1 MDKIDLQSGAVE
13 KTFSEE
19 DEISLFDIFSTL
31 AENARILILVPVVLG
46 LIGLGIGFLLPPKY
60 TASTSFLPP
69 QQQSSAAAGM
79 LQSLGAL
86 GGLAGAAAGIKNPTD
101 QYISFLKTR
110 IVQNAVIEKM
120 GLKSHYKADYDED
133 YRKILEKSSI
143 ITAGKDNI
151 IKIEVTDKDRKMSA
165 DIANE
170 YVQELTT
177 LMGKFAVT
185 EAQSRRVFFEKQ
197 LSETK
202 ERLTQAQI
210 VLSGSGVSLDALN
223 MSPGTAIEAP
233 ARLRA
238 QVTAQEVKLAS
249 MRSYLTENAP
259 EFKQA
264 LSELSELKKK
274 LAQFES
280 HDERGNGSKSSEY
293 IAKYRE
299 YKYQETL
306 FEIFSKQYELARVD
320 EGREGPMIQ
329 VIDYAEPPE
338 KKSSPKKLL
347 IALGAAV
354 AGFFFSLIYVFVRR
368 ALDSARSNP
377 EDAEKL
383 ASIRSSLKKQLG
395 F

>member
-133 YRKILEKSSI
+133 YRKILEKNSN
-143 ITAGKDNI
+143 ITAGKDTI
-151 IKIEVTDKDRKMSA
+151 IKIEVTDKDKKMSA
-165 DIANE
+165 NIANE

-177 LMGKFAVT
+177 LIGKFAVT
-185 EAQSRRVFFEKQ
+185 EAQNRRVFFEKL

-223 MSPGTAIEAP
+223 MNPGTAIEAP

-259 EFKQA
+259 EFKLA

-306 FEIFSKQYELARVD
+306 FEIFSKQYEVARVD

-347 IALGAAV
+347 IALGAAI
-354 AGFFFSLIYVFVRR
+354 AGFFFSLIYVFVRKT
-368 ALDSARSNP
+368 LDSARRNP

-383 ASIRSSLKKQLG
+383 ESIRSSLKKQLG

>member
-274 LAQFES
+274 LNQFES

-347 IALGAAV
+347 IALGAAI
-354 AGFFFSLIYVFVRR
+354 AGFFFSLIYVFVRK

>member
-1 MDKIDLQSGAVE
+1 MDNLNSKSEDLQI
-13 KTFSEE
+13 KSEGE
-19 DEISLFDIFSTL
+19 EEISLFEIFEVL
-31 AENARILILVPVVLG
+31 AKNARLLILAPVVLG
-46 LIGLGIGFLLPPKY
+46 VLGLGVGFLLPPKY
-60 TASTSFLPP
+60 TASTLFLPP

-110 IVQNAVIEKM
+110 VVQNAVIEKM
-120 GLKSHYKADYDED
+120 DLKNHYKADFDED
-133 YRKILEKSSI
+133 YRKILEKNSNIS
-143 ITAGKDNI
+143 AGKDNI
-151 IKIEVTDKDRKMSA
+151 IKIEVTDKDRKLSA

-170 YVQELTT
+170 YVKELTM
-177 LMGKFAVT
+177 LIGKFAVT
-185 EAQSRRVFFEKQ
+185 EAQNRRVFFEKQ

-202 ERLTQAQI
+202 DRLTQAQ
-210 VLSGSGVSLDALN
+210 VALARSGVSLDALN
-223 MSPGTAIEAP
+223 MNPGTAIEGP
-233 ARLRA
+233 ARLKA
-238 QVTAQEVKLAS
+238 QVTAQEVKLAA

-280 HDERGNGSKSSEY
+280 HDERGNGGKSSEY

-329 VIDYAEPPE
+329 VIDYAVPPE

-347 IALGAAV
+347 LALGAAI
-354 AGFFFSLIYVFVRR
+354 AGFFLSLIYVFVRR
-368 ALDSARSNP
+368 TLESARRNP
-377 EDAEKL
+377 EDAEKM
-383 ASIRSSLKKQLG
+383 ATIRNTLRKQLG

>member
-1 MDKIDLQSGAVE
+1 MDNLNLKSEDLQIKSE
-13 KTFSEE
+13 SEE
-19 DEISLFDIFSTL
+19 EISLFEIFEVL
-31 AENARILILVPVVLG
+31 AKNARLLILAPVVLG
-46 LIGLGIGFLLPPKY
+46 ILGLGVSFLLPPKY
-60 TASTSFLPP
+60 TASTLFLAP

-86 GGLAGAAAGIKNPTD
+86 GGLAGAATGIKNPTD

-110 IVQNAVIEKM
+110 AVQNAVVEKM
-120 GLKSHYKADYDED
+120 VLKNHYKADFDED
-133 YRKILEKSSI
+133 YRKILEKNSNIS
-143 ITAGKDNI
+143 AGKDNI
-151 IKIEVTDKDRKMSA
+151 IKIEVTDKDQKLSA

-170 YVQELTT
+170 YVKELTT
-177 LMGKFAVT
+177 LIGKFAVT
-185 EAQSRRVFFEKQ
+185 EAQNRRIFFEKQ

-202 ERLTQAQI
+202 DRLTQAQ
-210 VLSGSGVSLDALN
+210 VALAGSGVSLDALN
-223 MSPGTAIEAP
+223 MNPGTAIEGP
-233 ARLRA
+233 ARLKA
-238 QVTAQEVKLAS
+238 QVTAQEVKLAA

-264 LSELSELKKK
+264 LNELSELKKK

-347 IALGAAV
+347 LALGAAI
-354 AGFFFSLIYVFVRR
+354 AGFFLSLIYVFVRR
-368 ALDSARSNP
+368 GLESARRNP

-383 ASIRSSLKKQLG
+383 ATIRNTLRKQLG

>member
-13 KTFSEE
+13 KTFSQE